1 MRNYLRS
8 KGRCWQLK
16 LKVDFNFPD
25 DYHTLFASGNK
36 ELNFVISKG
45 YFSNTAILFQWELEP
60 SKTVMSSFTGCK
72 VQERGNC
79 GS

>member
-36 ELNFVISKG
+36 ELNFVISTG
-45 YFSNTAILFQWELEP
+45 YFSNMVHTISMGVGALQNGDEFFYRL
-60 SKTVMSSFTGCK
+60 
-72 VQERGNC
+72 
-79 GS
+79 

>member
-36 ELNFVISKG
+36 ELNFVIPG
-45 YFSNTAILFQWELEP
+45 DYFSNIANTFSIGMEP
-60 SKTVMSSFTGCK
+60 SKTVMSSFF
-72 VQERGNC
+72 RL
-79 GS
+79 